1 MSDLHDP
8 LCLVSS
14 CFLARSQFDKGQGGR
29 GGRARLAER
38 ECLVITI
45 SYKGD
50 PSNRQSERRD
60 VLQLGEGNVASWSKA
75 SSHVALPIVRK
86 NNCSY
91 SGKSTKEGRSY
102 ITWHGQSCRNTLV
115 VWVEVFLDVTGPP
128 EATGHHNHA
137 IFSCRVAP
145 SPSTVFQPIVCLSVF
160 LSVSV
165 CLCLSLSVSVCLS
178 LRVSLSMCLSVC
190 LFVCLSVSLC
200 LSVCP
205 SVRPS
210 VRRSV
215 WLSVCL
221 SGCVAVWL
229 CVCVSGH
236 PRQSCELSASRAGV
250 FRRTKQLAAAAAS
263 HPRFN
268 KYQVDM
274 VYLRRCI
281 TVLP

>member
-1 MSDLHDP
+1 M
-8 LCLVSS
+8 
-14 CFLARSQFDKGQGGR
+14 
-29 GGRARLAER
+29 AER
-38 ECLVITI
+38 ECVVITI

-86 NNCSY
+86 NNCCY

-115 VWVEVFLDVTGPP
+115 VSVEVFLDVTGPP

-145 SPSTVFQPIVCLSVF
+145 SPSAVALFQPIVCLSVF

-165 CLCLSLSVSVCLS
+165 CVSLCVSVD
-178 LRVSLSMCLSVC
+178 
-190 LFVCLSVSLC
+190 LFVCLSVCLS

-215 WLSVCL
+215 WL
-221 SGCVAVWL
+221 

-236 PRQSCELSASRAGV
+236 PLQSCELSASRAGV